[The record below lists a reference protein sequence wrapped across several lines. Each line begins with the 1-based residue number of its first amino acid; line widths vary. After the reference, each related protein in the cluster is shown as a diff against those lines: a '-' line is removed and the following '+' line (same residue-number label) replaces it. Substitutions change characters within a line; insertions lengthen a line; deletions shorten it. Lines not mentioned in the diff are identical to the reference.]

1 MNLKVNVLVDGGVV
15 TVKPIRFR
23 APVVLSLATAMFVN
37 VICVEFWFNTEP
49 PDPEKETV
57 ASLEN

>member
-1 MNLKVNVLVDGGVV
+1 
-15 TVKPIRFR
+15 
-23 APVVLSLATAMFVN
+23 MFVN

-57 ASLEN
+57 VSLEN